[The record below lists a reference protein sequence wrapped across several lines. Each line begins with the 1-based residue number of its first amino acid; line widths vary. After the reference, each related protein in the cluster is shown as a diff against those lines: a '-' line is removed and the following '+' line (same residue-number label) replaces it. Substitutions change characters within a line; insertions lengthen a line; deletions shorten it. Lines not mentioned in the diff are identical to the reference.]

1 MFENKKTHNG
11 IHYSRYIVSWHNSG
25 GLYYGSSFVEWLRTT
40 QELTDEEIHDI
51 VEMATCGKLELETS
65 AKMFLSSRLQLD

>member
-25 GLYYGSSFVEWLRTT
+25 GLYYGRNFVEWLRTT
-40 QELTDEEIHDI
+40 QELTDDEIHDI

-65 AKMFLSSRLQLD
+65 AKMFLSNRLQLD